1 MSRLL
6 YKTVFLHMS
15 TARRLTPLPFRSA
28 LLAGVALAVGLF
40 VFSGCDSTGSTA
52 GESEVTVGFGT
63 VASTGTTAQALP
75 KADDSLVVTGANGRL
90 TIDDIRF
97 IVSEVEME
105 GDADSAE
112 FETDNPA
119 FVDLPLDSTEVVSVV
134 RGQLPPG
141 TYNEFEFSVEDAD
154 LDDGEDEG
162 ALDRLRAN
170 IEDAGFTDWP
180 GAASMVVVGRF
191 RPDGG
196 DARTFT
202 TYFDAEIE
210 VEIEMDSRSFE
221 IGGDDPSR
229 QLTVNLSPS
238 RWFVSDGQPLDLSSD
253 EYQNR
258 EEPVELEIEFEEE
271 SEIEFDD

>member
-1 MSRLL
+1 MSI
-6 YKTVFLHMS
+6 
-15 TARRLTPLPFRSA
+15 ARRLTPLPLRSA
-28 LLAGVALAVGLF
+28 LLAVVGLAVGLV
-40 VFSGCDSTGSTA
+40 VFSGCDSTGSSA
-52 GESEVTVGFGT
+52 DESEVAVGFGT
-63 VASTGTTAQALP
+63 VGSTGTTAQVLP
-75 KADDSLVVTGANGRL
+75 KADDSLVVTGANGTL

-105 GDADSAE
+105 GEADSAE

-134 RGQLPPG
+134 RGQLPAG

-170 IEDAGFTDWP
+170 IEDAGFTNWP
-180 GAASMVVVGRF
+180 SAASMVVLGTYT
-191 RPDGG
+191 PDGG

-210 VEIEMDSRSFE
+210 VEIEMEGRSFVV
-221 IGGDDPSR
+221 GGDDPSR
-229 QLTVNLSPS
+229 RLTVNLSPS

-253 EYQNR
+253 EYQSR
-258 EEPVELEIEFEEE
+258 DEPVELEIEFEEE

>member
-1 MSRLL
+1 MLL
-6 YKTVFLHMS
+6 NQFSFLHMS
-15 TARRLTPLPFRSA
+15 IAKGLMPLPLRSA
-28 LLAGVALAVGLF
+28 LLAVAGLAFGLF
-40 VFSGCDSTGSTA
+40 VVVGCDSAGSSSND
-52 GESEVTVGFGT
+52 SEVTVGFGT
-63 VASTGTTAQALP
+63 VAAPASSSSGFA
-75 KADDSLVVTGANGRL
+75 KANDSLTVRGANGTLR
-90 TIDDIRF
+90 IDDIRF

-105 GDADSAE
+105 GNADSAA
-112 FETDNPA
+112 FETDRPA
-119 FVDLPLDSTEVVSVV
+119 FVDLPLDSTDVVSVV

-154 LDDGEDEG
+154 LDDGEDEEEIS
-162 ALDRLRAN
+162 RLRTA
-170 IEDAGFTDWP
+170 IADAGFTRWP
-180 GAASMVVVGRF
+180 SAASMVVVGTF

-196 DARTFT
+196 DPRSFT

-210 VEIEMDSRSFE
+210 VEIEMDGRSFE
-221 IGGDDPSR
+221 VGGDDPSR

-258 EEPVELEIEFEEE
+258 DEPVELEIEFEEE

>member
-1 MSRLL
+1 MSAKRQLTSLPLRSVLL
-6 YKTVFLHMS
+6 SFASL
-15 TARRLTPLPFRSA
+15 A
-28 LLAGVALAVGLF
+28 LGLF
-40 VFSGCDSTGSTA
+40 VLAGCDSA
-52 GESEVTVGFGT
+52 GTSSEGEDVTVGFGT
-63 VASTGTTAQALP
+63 VSSPTASARAFA
-75 KADDSLVVTGANGRL
+75 KADDSLTVTGANGTL
-90 TIDDIRF
+90 TITDIRF

-112 FETDNPA
+112 FEAEEPA

-134 RGQLPPG
+134 RGQLPQG

-154 LDDGEDEG
+154 LDDGEEEE
-162 ALDRLRAN
+162 ALDRLRAT
-170 IEDAGFTDWP
+170 IEDAGFTNWP

-196 DARTFT
+196 DSRTFT

-210 VEIEMDSRSFE
+210 VEIEMEGRSFVV
-221 IGGDDPSR
+221 GGNDPSR
-229 QLTVNLSPS
+229 ELTVNLSPS
-238 RWFVSDGQPLDLSSD
+238 RWFVADGQPLDLSSD

-258 EEPVELEIEFEEE
+258 EEPVELEVEFEEE